1 MIVGGSSVQ
10 YFYYLN
16 QCPYTVWLA
25 ASPGIG
31 DLMPERPPYTLY
43 IFPTPD
49 QWNGSIW
56 ARTKCSTDASLHFS
70 CETGDCGSGT
80 IDCQSPP
87 PKYPVTLL
95 NFDID
100 QSVVSYEVSLNH
112 GYNDVPVR
120 IEPIGGTLEGRSDKC
135 PTVDCIQDLS
145 NVCPSTLVAKNKDGW
160 AVGCFSPCDA
170 FKDPQFC
177 CTGNFSGQACQ
188 PNEYSKRFK
197 ELCGLAHTYPADKTP
212 EIYRCKDAATY
223 NITFCP
229 WITHHV
235 RLVNI
240 VIVIHRIF

>member
-1 MIVGGSSVQ
+1 MMSRFGSNRLWDS
-10 YFYYLN
+10 
-16 QCPYTVWLA
+16 
-25 ASPGIG
+25 
-31 DLMPERPPYTLY
+31 R
-43 IFPTPD
+43 
-49 QWNGSIW
+49 
-56 ARTKCSTDASLHFS
+56 
-70 CETGDCGSGT
+70 
-80 IDCQSPP
+80 
-87 PKYPVTLL
+87 
-95 NFDID
+95 
-100 QSVVSYEVSLNH
+100 
-112 GYNDVPVR
+112 
-120 IEPIGGTLEGRSDKC
+120 GRSDKC

-229 WITHHV
+229 
-235 RLVNI
+235 
-240 VIVIHRIF
+240 